1 MTIDLVTSLIYVSR
15 KTLPGAEG
23 AADVENILQVARER
37 NKVLQVT
44 GALFSASS
52 TFAQFI
58 EGSVS
63 SIYQLMESIK
73 RDPRHRD
80 VKVVSVKDEV
90 QRKFPKWTMAYSGNE
105 YYIDRHIGRLL
116 DVPPPT
122 NFAEWVEQLEA
133 LMEEF
138 SKRIM
143 D

>member
-1 MTIDLVTSLIYVSR
+1 MISKTVTSLIYVSR
-15 KTLPGAEG
+15 RTLPGTKG
-23 AADVENILQVARER
+23 ATDVEDILQVARER
-37 NKVLQVT
+37 NKVLRVT
-44 GALFSASS
+44 GALFSASN

-80 VKVVSVKDEV
+80 VRVVSVKDEV
-90 QRKFPKWTMAYSGNE
+90 QRKFPKWTMAYSGDE
-105 YYIDRHIGRLL
+105 HYIDRHIGRLL

-122 NFAEWVEQLEA
+122 NYAEWVDQLEA

-143 D
+143 A